1 LTGSA
6 LILAGGQGTRIACDK
21 KNLKFG
27 SVNILSN
34 LVDRLSSLFEEVLLS
49 VNDGTEY
56 RNAVTIKDEIGIG
69 PLAGIYRGLSVC
81 KSEYLYVTACDM
93 PFLSGEYIKFLETI
107 VSDEAVDACVARRE
121 DGFYEPFNALYNKSA
136 LPVITE
142 AINSGRYGMN
152 RILDQMKLYVV
163 EYPVTCHYAGGN
175 MFFNI
180 NYKEDLQRLEMY
192 SCQSLKVEEFV

>member
-1 LTGSA
+1 M
-6 LILAGGQGTRIACDK
+6 ACDK
-21 KNLKFG
+21 KNLTLG

-34 LVDRLSSLFEEVLLS
+34 LVNKLATLFDEVLLS
-49 VNDGTEY
+49 TNDGAVY
-56 RNAVTIKDEIGIG
+56 GNAVTLKDEIGIG

-107 VSDEAVDACVARRE
+107 VKTEPADACVARRE
-121 DGFYEPFNALYNKSA
+121 DGFYEPFNAFYNKSA

-142 AINSGRYGMN
+142 AIINDRYGLN
-152 RILDQMKLYVV
+152 RILDDLELYVV

-175 MFFNI
+175 MFYNI
-180 NYKEDLQRLEMY
+180 NYKEDLQRLETINT
-192 SCQSLKVEEFV
+192 CEFAGEA